1 MKAAEGIKTR
11 VSARVQALKPSETLA
26 LAARAREL
34 KAQGHSV
41 ISFAAGE
48 PDFDTPDDVREAGIA
63 AIRAGH
69 TRYTAV
75 SGVPELRQAISENL
89 KRENGLEYKPSQIVV
104 SNGAKH
110 AIWNA
115 FLTLLEPGDEVLV
128 PVPYWVT
135 FPELA
140 RFVGGTPVFVPA
152 RPGSVKIGPQELTRA
167 ITKRSKVLVLNSP
180 NNPSGAVYSREE
192 LLAIGEV
199 VRRHDLHV
207 LSDEIYEQLVFGN
220 ARHVSIASLDP
231 ELQDRTI
238 VIGGVSKTW
247 AMTGWRIGFSAAPLD
262 LAEGIERLQSQSASN
277 PSSVSQYAAL
287 RAFTGP
293 RDSVR
298 SMRECFSRRRDFVV
312 KRLSAMKGIRL
323 VPPEGAFYEFPDV
336 SERIAKARNGVR
348 DSAGLSNYLI
358 DEAKIVCVPGSAF
371 GMEGHLRISY
381 AIGDGEIEEGLN
393 RLESALDR
401 M

>member
-1 MKAAEGIKTR
+1 MKDSR
-11 VSARVQALKPSETLA
+11 VSARVRALKPSETLA
-26 LAARAREL
+26 LGARAREL

-48 PDFDTPDDVREAGIA
+48 PDFDTPEDVREAGIQ

-75 SGVPELRQAISENL
+75 GGIAELRAAIAENL
-89 KRENGLEYKPSQIVV
+89 KRENGLEYAPSQIVV

-115 FLTLLEPGDEVLV
+115 FLTVVEPGDEVLC

-135 FPELA
+135 FPELV
-140 RFVGGTPVFVPA
+140 RLTGGVPVFVPPM
-152 RPGSVKIGPQELTRA
+152 RGSMKIGPEELERA
-167 ITKRSKVLVLNSP
+167 ITPRSKLLVMNSP

-192 LLAIGEV
+192 LLAIGEI
-199 VRRHDLHV
+199 VRKHNLYI
-207 LSDEIYEQLVFGN
+207 LSDEIYEQLVFGG
-220 ARHVSIASLDP
+220 ARHVSIASLDHD
-231 ELQDRTI
+231 LRDRTI

-247 AMTGWRIGFSAAPLD
+247 AMTGWRIGFAAAPPD
-262 LAEGIERLQSQSASN
+262 LAEGIERLQGQSTSN
-277 PSSVSQYAAL
+277 PASVSQFAAL

-298 SMRECFSRRRDFVV
+298 SMRECFARRRDLIVR
-312 KRLSAMKGIRL
+312 RLTAMAGITL
-323 VPPEGAFYEFPDV
+323 VPPDGAFYAFPDV
-336 SERIAKARNGVR
+336 SVRIKASRNGVS
-348 DSAGLSNYLI
+348 DSAGLSDFLI
-358 DEAKIVCVPGSAF
+358 DEARIVCVPGSAF
-371 GMEGHLRISY
+371 GMEGHLRLSY
-381 AIGDGEIEEGLN
+381 AIADRDIEEGLN
-393 RLESALDR
+393 RFESALDR